1 MNSGFTPPPRT
12 LKLVAGLTRW
22 LLLLAA
28 GAWLLFA
35 LSWGVLHAV
44 IVPRIN
50 EWRPELES
58 LATRSLGVKVEIGD
72 IQAQSSGFIPTLELR
87 EVRLFD
93 AQGREAL
100 RLPRVLSAVSAQSLW
115 RLGFEQLLIQG
126 PVLDVRRTADG
137 RIQVAGIDVTQASPQ
152 QESNA
157 VLDWFFSQSEF
168 VIRDGQISWTD
179 EMKPQ
184 APALALHSLD
194 LVVRNPGRQHQLRLD
209 ATPPPEWGSRFSLRG
224 QFRQP
229 LWVTDASRWREWTG
243 TLYGEFAKVDLKRMH
258 EHVDL
263 SAWLGLEVH
272 QGAGALRLWADVQK
286 GALQGLTS
294 DVALKTVEI
303 RADDRPPLILE
314 ALQGRIDVLHK
325 GQEWEFG
332 TANLSFLTQDGTAWP
347 GGSLRYR
354 QTLDDSNAIKA
365 LQLTADRLDLNVL
378 QKIASHLP
386 LGEQAHHWLGQLRPV
401 GNLDGLDLQW
411 RPDQWRAKGQLQQLE
426 LAASSVPE
434 PEKDAQGRTRHPLGR
449 PGLQGADITFDATQA
464 GGRAT
469 LELRDGVLEFPGV
482 FEQPRLTFKQLD
494 TEVSWTVD
502 GDAIDVQLPRLR
514 FANADAEGEAKGRW
528 RTSDPASSPS
538 GSRFPGVLELN
549 ATLNRANGAQ
559 VHRYLPQEIPSQVRQ
574 YIQESVK
581 QGQARDARFVVKGD
595 LWDFPFERP
604 GSGSFDVK
612 AKLSGVQFNYVPA
625 HLLPAGSLPWPGLE
639 DLTAE
644 LHIDRVALHIGS
656 ASGRVSATPQL
667 RAAQADARI
676 ANFMAEKPRLQVQA
690 QVNGPAS
697 DALAFVNRSPLLG
710 MTGEALRRATIT
722 GPADVR
728 FELDLPLDD
737 VEDTKVKGV
746 VRFARNDLRV
756 TPDTP
761 WLEAASG
768 VLQFTE
774 RGFQLNQASAR
785 TLGGELRFS
794 GAMQAGPNGDGSV
807 RFQGQGTASAEG
819 LRSTRDVSWLTQLG
833 QNTSG
838 STSYQIRL
846 GFTPNGTDLLVES
859 SLMGLASR
867 LPEPMAKEAQQV
879 LPLRFEITPTPRD
892 DANAPQRDRMTL
904 ELGSGNRPVLSA
916 RYEREH
922 TGTDTRVLR
931 GALALRSER
940 PDLPASGV
948 QAQLSL
954 GELDIQ
960 AWEKAFPDAG
970 AGASA
975 MPDASA
981 YLPTS
986 FALEATR
993 IHQDGR
999 NFHDVVAG
1007 GSREQ
1012 DTWRLNITARELNG
1026 YAEYRPTAA
1035 NSPGRVYARL
1045 ARLTLPPS
1053 ATTSV
1058 ENLLQ
1063 NPPQHVPALDIV
1075 VNAFELNNRPLGK
1088 LEIEAINRSAVFSAS
1103 EATREWRLTKLNLT
1117 LPEARLEATGNWA
1130 AMGASATGSAGPRRT
1145 ALTLRLGIEDSGA
1158 LLARFGMP
1166 GVIRGGKGQIDG
1178 TLGWVGSPLSLHY
1191 PSLSGALAVDV
1202 QRGQFLKADPGLAKL
1217 LGVLSLQALPRRLT
1231 LDFRDVF
1238 SEGFAFDFVRGNARI
1253 EQGVATTNNLQ
1264 MKGVNAAVLL
1274 EGSADLARETQ
1285 DITAVV
1291 VPELNAGTAALVA
1304 TAINPAVGLGT
1315 FLAQVLLGKPLQAAA
1330 TQHFHITGTWSDP
1343 QIEKVNPRNI
1353 APESPPAQKERGQ
1366 Q

>member
-50 EWRPELES
+50 EWRPGLES

-100 RLPRVLSAVSAQSLW
+100 RLPRVLSAVSVQSLW
-115 RLGFEQLLIQG
+115 RLGFEQLLIQD
-126 PVLDVRRTADG
+126 PVLDVRRTAEG
-137 RIQVAGIDVTQASPQ
+137 RIQVAGIDVTASPQ
-152 QESNA
+152 QDSNA
-157 VLDWFFSQSEF
+157 MLDWFFSQSEF
-168 VIRDGQISWTD
+168 VIRDGQVNWSD
-179 EMKPQ
+179 EMRPQ
-184 APALALHSLD
+184 APPLALHSLD

-209 ATPPPEWGSRFSLRG
+209 VTPPPEWGSRFSLRG
-224 QFRQP
+224 HFRQP
-229 LWVTDASRWREWTG
+229 LWVTDASRWRAWTG
-243 TLYGEFAKVDLKRMH
+243 TLYGEFAHVNLQRLH
-258 EHVDL
+258 AHVDL
-263 SAWLGLEVH
+263 SSWLGLEVR
-272 QGAGALRLWADVQK
+272 QGVGAMRLWADVHK
-286 GALQGLTS
+286 GAIQGVTNDLALDTVEVRADKRAPLVLT
-294 DVALKTVEI
+294 ALK
-303 RADDRPPLILE
+303 
-314 ALQGRIDVLHK
+314 GRIDVHHE

-332 TANLSFLTQDGTAWP
+332 TENLRFVTKDGTPWP
-347 GGSLRYR
+347 GGSVRYR
-354 QTLDDSNAIKA
+354 QTLDDDNAVKA
-365 LQLTADRLDLNVL
+365 LALTADRLDLGVL
-378 QKIASHLP
+378 QKIAGHLP
-386 LGEQAHHWLGQLRPV
+386 LGEQAQHWLAELRPAGV
-401 GNLDGLDLQW
+401 LDGLNLKW
-411 RPDQWRAKGQLQQLE
+411 RPGQWHAKGELRQLA
-426 LAASSVPE
+426 LAASPVPS

-449 PGLQGADITFDATQA
+449 PGLQGASITFDATQT
-464 GGRAT
+464 GGKAT
-469 LELRDGVLEFPGV
+469 LGLQDGVLDLPGV
-482 FEQPRLTFKQLD
+482 FEQPRLTFDQLD
-494 TEVSWTVD
+494 TEVNWSVD
-502 GDAIDVQLPRLR
+502 GEAIDVQFPRLR
-514 FANADAEGEAKGRW
+514 FANADAQGEAKGRW

-549 ATLNRANGAQ
+549 ATLSRANGAQ
-559 VHRYLPQEIPSQVRQ
+559 VHRYLPQEIPAQVRQ
-574 YIQESVK
+574 YVKESVK

-625 HLLPAGSLPWPGLE
+625 HLLPAGSLPWPALE

-676 ANFMAEKPRLQVQA
+676 ANFMADQPRLQVQA

-737 VEDTKVKGV
+737 AENTKVKGA

-761 WLEAASG
+761 WLEGASG
-768 VLQFTE
+768 VLQFSE
-774 RGFQLNQASAR
+774 HGFQLNQASAR
-785 TLGGELRFS
+785 ALGGELRFS
-794 GAMQAGPNGDGSV
+794 GAMQAGPGGDGSV

-819 LRSTRDVSWLTQLG
+819 LRSARDGGWLTQLG
-833 QNTSG
+833 QHTTG

-846 GFTPNGTDLLVES
+846 GFTPDGTDLLVES
-859 SLMGLASR
+859 SLAGLGSR
-867 LPEPMAKEAQQV
+867 LPEPLAKDAQQA
-879 LPLRFEITPTPRD
+879 LPLRLEISPTPRD
-892 DANAPQRDRMTL
+892 SANAPLRDRMTL

-922 TGTDTRVLR
+922 TGTGTQVLR

-940 PDLPASGV
+940 PNLPASGV
-948 QAQLSL
+948 QAQLAL
-954 GELDIQ
+954 GDLDIH
-960 AWEKAFPDAG
+960 AWEQAFPDAG
-970 AGASA
+970 TSA
-975 MPDASA
+975 ANAPDTQA
-981 YLPTS
+981 YWPTT

-1012 DTWRLNITARELNG
+1012 DIWRVNVNARELNG
-1026 YAEYRPTAA
+1026 YVEYRPTVA
-1035 NSPGRVYARL
+1035 NAPGRVYARL
-1045 ARLTLPPS
+1045 ARLTLPPA
-1053 ATTSV
+1053 ATKDV
-1058 ENLLQ
+1058 ESLLQ

-1088 LEIEAINRSAVFSAS
+1088 LEIEAVNRSAVFSSS
-1103 EATREWRLTKLNLT
+1103 EAPREWRLTKLNLT
-1117 LPEARLEATGNWA
+1117 VPEARLEATGNWA
-1130 AMGASATGSAGPRRT
+1130 AMGASATNAAGPRRT
-1145 ALTLRLGIEDSGA
+1145 ALTLRLGIDDAGA

-1166 GVIRGGKGQIDG
+1166 GVIRGGKGQIEG

-1191 PSLSGALAVDV
+1191 PSLGGTLALDV

-1217 LGVLSLQALPRRLT
+1217 LGVLSLQALPRRLV

-1253 EQGVATTNNLQ
+1253 DQGVASTNNLQ

-1330 TQHFHITGTWSDP
+1330 TQHFHITGSWSDP

-1366 Q
+1366 